1 MWLCTAERGSMLS
14 SAQKRWL
21 FQLCT
26 NQTKPL
32 DDVSAKERVDLFWC
46 WCSHRLALLNPRFTR
61 MWTVMST
68 AVCHRKFYS
77 FLFPEYPCSALISY
91 QEVLQIVAISTH
103 WPLSFPVAWFRL
115 CYLIGK
121 HLKST
126 AGGGGRQAGRE
137 KLKCGPHFVLIY
149 WNQYCDAFIS
159 TNFTGRQFRF
169 YHVYTVIL
177 VYVSCLE
184 IRFMCFQVVQIK
196 RQHYLTS

>member
-1 MWLCTAERGSMLS
+1 MNC
-14 SAQKRWL
+14 
-21 FQLCT
+21 
-26 NQTKPL
+26 
-32 DDVSAKERVDLFWC
+32 DV
-46 WCSHRLALLNPRFTR
+46 
-61 MWTVMST
+61 
-68 AVCHRKFYS
+68 YS
-77 FLFPEYPCSALISY
+77 GVS
-91 QEVLQIVAISTH
+91 QEVLLFSVFRIPLLGFNKLPGGSANCSHQHTLTFVISGGLIQAL
-103 WPLSFPVAWFRL
+103 LSNREASE
-115 CYLIGK
+115 K
-121 HLKST
+121 HSRRRRE
-126 AGGGGRQAGRE
+126 GGRE